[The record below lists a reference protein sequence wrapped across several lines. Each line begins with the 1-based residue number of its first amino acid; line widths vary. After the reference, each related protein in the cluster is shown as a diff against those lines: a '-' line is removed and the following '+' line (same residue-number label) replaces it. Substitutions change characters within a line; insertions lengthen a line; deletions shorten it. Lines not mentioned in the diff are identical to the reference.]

1 MTQTGATNRRFVLR
15 QRPCGMP
22 TEQDISLQQV
32 AIPRPAQGSSC
43 CVPSTS
49 RSIRISEDG

>member
-1 MTQTGATNRRFVLR
+1 MTQTGTTNRRLVLR

-22 TEQDISLQQV
+22 TEQDIQLQQA
-32 AIPRPAQGSSC
+32 AIPHPGQGSYC

-49 RSIRISEDG
+49 LSTRISGDG